1 MLAHLASLV
10 EQDAWEHTWEDE
22 DDDEPQQPIPAPI
35 FQALHLPLSSFILAQ
50 ATPQRTTCQ
59 QNHNTNRSDLW
70 RYTQMCDF

>member
-35 FQALHLPLSSFILAQ
+35 FQALHPPFILQPCFSHALL
-50 ATPQRTTCQ
+50 A
-59 QNHNTNRSDLW
+59 QNHKIMHVAICGATRKC
-70 RYTQMCDF
+70 RF